1 MLFIEV
7 YRSSCLNIWTFH
19 PLYNCLQLKT
29 TFNLIGAI
37 EFCLTYLYHSKV
49 QLSILFRTLAFHSFT
64 LLVFGFIMQKQKDNK
79 FLKLI
84 SKSMIRLFIHLIS
97 KDMFLQKWRILFR
110 KMELYFLVLFS
121 ADIVLAKLATHIHI
135 HTHMVLTIFSKS
147 SYNYFKD
154 KTVIM
159 GRIRRVFFSKTY

>member
-1 MLFIEV
+1 M
-7 YRSSCLNIWTFH
+7 
-19 PLYNCLQLKT
+19 PLKT
-29 TFNLIGAI
+29 TLNLIGAI
-37 EFCLTYLYHSKV
+37 EFCLTYLYHSEV
-49 QLSILFRTLAFHSFT
+49 QLSILFRTLAFYSFT

-97 KDMFLQKWRILFR
+97 KHMFLQKWRILFR
-110 KMELYFLVLFS
+110 QMELYFLVLFS
-121 ADIVLAKLATHIHI
+121 SDIVLAKLATHIHI